1 MVMLCGEIVENFGKA
16 IESLIFGQWRNLTTS
31 IAADRGVAVA

>member
-1 MVMLCGEIVENFGKA
+1 MVMLCGEIVEHLDAA
-16 IESLIFGQWRNLTTS
+16 IEGLIFGQWRNLTTP